1 MRFIKKFICSL
12 LLVMTCAVAA
22 NAQLYKIDLSQKINK
37 SSLIIEGKVID
48 QHSFWNDAHTV
59 IYTSN
64 TIHVY
69 KLFKGKIITGN
80 IEVVT
85 LGGTVGDRCLEV
97 SDVLSLRKNEKG
109 MFFLHENSDGL
120 ISPVS
125 KKLLFDVY
133 SSRQGFLKYSKDKK
147 NATAPFAKYDL
158 QSLYHAIKQNT
169 GTQEQIIDNDNT
181 GSSSPIVE
189 GGEVSNGTTAIAI
202 TSFSPTTVHAGAIND
217 ATNNILTING
227 SGFGDN
233 PSGSA
238 AVEFKDANSDN
249 SVPDYDVDYTSPYII
264 SWTDTKIVLHVPDRA
279 ATGKIAVVASDGT
292 VATSASALNVFFAV
306 LDALF
311 NQTVG
316 VDVIKEPRLMN
327 TNNTGGYTIQYS
339 TSTDGGGKDFSSSP
353 AKATFERALATWKEI
368 AGANFTVGAT
378 TTIQKV
384 EDDRVNIV
392 MYDNKN
398 TGVPKMAD
406 GVLESTYSW
415 FSACKQGN
423 AILNAQKTGFDII
436 IRNDAVST
444 GTKVT
449 FEEGPCFPAVGT
461 YDLEMIILH
470 ELGHALNLAHI
481 NDDYEDGGNSYQSIN
496 PSKLMHY
503 SILDYVDRRSPDA
516 SAYQGALYEITPE
529 HNTYGSCGLFTS
541 EMTPLSTI
549 VVSNDEC
556 PSTFPSTQIANNT
569 TVAIDL
575 IHATSNKLTDPSFKQ
590 VTCNNN
596 GTSITNNAY
605 YAFTTGAETVVTLDI
620 QNFTLL
626 PSDLSSCTGEGVRLA
641 LYDVQSCP
649 EGQNYPQP
657 VTCASFAA
665 NGALELKNLQV
676 NHKYLLYFDGIRNT
690 KASFNVVFNSDSSLI
705 PDNNN
710 IEVLT
715 SPNPVEGGIL
725 NVQLNNISSASVN
738 YQYVLYDAVGKQ
750 IATGTITLTQP
761 TTKFQIQMKN
771 KSQGIYFLRV
781 IDDKGN
787 KIATK
792 KVLNLN

>member
-1 MRFIKKFICSL
+1 MKLIKKIIFI
-12 LLVMTCAVAA
+12 LVMIFAGVITVK
-22 NAQLYKIDLSQKINK
+22 AQLYKINLDQKINK
-37 SSLIIEGKVID
+37 ASLVVEGKVID

-69 KLFKGKIITGN
+69 KLFKGKIISGN

-85 LGGTVGDRCLEV
+85 LGGTVEDKCLIV
-97 SDVLSLRKNEKG
+97 SDVLSLRKNETG
-109 MFFLHENSDGL
+109 MFFLNENADGL
-120 ISPVS
+120 HSPVT
-125 KKLLFDVY
+125 KRLLYDVY
-133 SSRQGFLKYSKDKK
+133 SSRQGFLKYARDKQ
-147 NATAPFAKYDL
+147 NAFAPFAKYDN
-158 QSLYHAIKQNT
+158 QTLYQLIQQQT
-169 GTQEQIIDNDNT
+169 GVKEQIIDSDKT

-189 GGEVSNGTTAIAI
+189 GGQVSNGTTAIAI
-202 TSFSPTTVHAGAIND
+202 TSFSPASVHAGAIND
-217 ATNNILTING
+217 DANNILTING
-227 SGFGDN
+227 SGFGDT
-233 PSGSA
+233 PSDAA

-249 SVPDYDVDYTSPYII
+249 LVPDYDVDYTSPYII
-264 SWTDTKIVLHVPDRA
+264 SWSNSKIVLHVPDRA
-279 ATGKIAVVASDGT
+279 ATGKIAVVANDGT
-292 VATSASALNVFFAV
+292 VATSTTELNVFYAV

-327 TNNTGGYTIQYS
+327 TNGSGGYTIQYS
-339 TSTDGGGKDFSSSP
+339 TNTAGGGKDFSTSP
-353 AKATFERALATWKEI
+353 AKATFERALATWKEV
-368 AGANFTVGAT
+368 AGANFIVGAT

-384 EDDRVNIV
+384 EDDRVNII

-415 FSACKQGN
+415 FSACKVGN
-423 AILNAQKTGFDII
+423 VIQVAQKTGFDII
-436 IRNDAVST
+436 IRNDNVST

-449 FEEGPCFPAVGT
+449 FEEGPCFPAEGT

-516 SAYQGALYEITPE
+516 SAYQAALYEITPQ

-541 EMTPLSTI
+541 EMTPLSAITI
-549 VVSNDEC
+549 SNDEC
-556 PSTFPSTQIANNT
+556 PSTFPSTQIADNT
-569 TVAIDL
+569 TVSIDL

-605 YAFTTGAETVVTLDI
+605 YAFTTGSETVVTLDI
-620 QNFTLL
+620 KNFTLL
-626 PSDLSSCTGEGVRLA
+626 PSDLASCTGEGVRLA

-665 NGALELKNLQV
+665 NGALELKNLQA

-705 PDNNN
+705 PDNNT
-710 IEVLT
+710 IEVIT

-725 NVQLNNISSASVN
+725 NVQLNNISNAAVN

-750 IATGTITLTQP
+750 IATGKITLTQP
-761 TTKFQIQMKN
+761 TTRFQVQMKN
-771 KSQGIYFLRV
+771 KSHGIYFLRV

-787 KIATK
+787 KISIK
-792 KVLNLN
+792 KILNL